1 MRALFFI
8 FAQKTFSLRRIL
20 IMANI
25 YSLFCFIFQNSRL
38 SMNFS
43 AKTVVVIAIGAALYG
58 IGGLPMFGV
67 PVFANTTL
75 KPAMAVL
82 ALFSVLFGPI
92 VGFLVGFIGHWV
104 TDLFAGW
111 GVWLTW
117 VLGSGIV
124 GMVIGL
130 FPMLTKNRLQQGEL
144 PMKDFALFV
153 VLALAGNVVGYGCS
167 AFLDTILYAEPFTKV
182 FTQLSIIAAGNTV
195 LIAVV
200 GLLILKSVAKRNKQ
214 SRNLTEA

>member
-1 MRALFFI
+1 
-8 FAQKTFSLRRIL
+8 
-20 IMANI
+20 
-25 YSLFCFIFQNSRL
+25 
-38 SMNFS
+38 MNFS

-75 KPAMAVL
+75 KPAMTVL

-130 FPMLTKNRLQQGEL
+130 FPMMTKNRLQQGEL
-144 PMKDFALFV
+144 PMKDFVLFV
-153 VLALAGNVVGYGCS
+153 ILALAGNVVGYGCS

-200 GLLILKSVAKRNKQ
+200 GFLILKSVAKRNKQ

>member
-1 MRALFFI
+1 
-8 FAQKTFSLRRIL
+8 
-20 IMANI
+20 
-25 YSLFCFIFQNSRL
+25 
-38 SMNFS
+38 MNFS

-130 FPMLTKNRLQQGEL
+130 FPMLTKNRLQQGEF

>member
-1 MRALFFI
+1 
-8 FAQKTFSLRRIL
+8 
-20 IMANI
+20 
-25 YSLFCFIFQNSRL
+25 
-38 SMNFS
+38 MNFS

-130 FPMLTKNRLQQGEL
+130 FPMMTKNRLQQGDL
-144 PMKDFALFV
+144 PMKDFVLFV
-153 VLALAGNVVGYGCS
+153 ALALAGNVVGYGCS

>member
-1 MRALFFI
+1 
-8 FAQKTFSLRRIL
+8 
-20 IMANI
+20 
-25 YSLFCFIFQNSRL
+25 
-38 SMNFS
+38 MNLS

-58 IGGLPMFGV
+58 IGGLPMFGI

-82 ALFSVLFGPI
+82 ALFSVLFGPF

-111 GVWLTW
+111 GVWVTW

-124 GMVIGL
+124 GLIMGL
-130 FPMLTKNRLQQGEL
+130 FPAMTRQRLQKGEL
-144 PMKDFALFV
+144 PAKDFLLFV
-153 VLALAGNVVGYGCS
+153 LLALVGNIIGYGCS

-182 FTQLSIIAAGNTV
+182 FTQLSIIASGNTL
-195 LIAVV
+195 LIAIV
-200 GLLILKSVAKRNKQ
+200 GFFILKNVAKRNKQ
-214 SRNLTEA
+214 SRNLSEA

>member
-1 MRALFFI
+1 
-8 FAQKTFSLRRIL
+8 
-20 IMANI
+20 
-25 YSLFCFIFQNSRL
+25 
-38 SMNFS
+38 MNFS

-130 FPMLTKNRLQQGEL
+130 FPMMTKNRLQQGEL
-144 PMKDFALFV
+144 PLKDFVLFV
-153 VLALAGNVVGYGCS
+153 ILALAGNVVGYGCS

-200 GLLILKSVAKRNKQ
+200 GFLILKSVAKRNKQ

>member
-1 MRALFFI
+1 
-8 FAQKTFSLRRIL
+8 
-20 IMANI
+20 
-25 YSLFCFIFQNSRL
+25 
-38 SMNFS
+38 MNFS

-130 FPMLTKNRLQQGEL
+130 FPMMTKNRLQEGEL
-144 PMKDFALFV
+144 PIKDFVLFV
-153 VLALAGNVVGYGCS
+153 ILALAGNVVGYGCS

-200 GLLILKSVAKRNKQ
+200 GFLILKSVAKRNKQ

>member
-1 MRALFFI
+1 
-8 FAQKTFSLRRIL
+8 
-20 IMANI
+20 
-25 YSLFCFIFQNSRL
+25 
-38 SMNFS
+38 MNLS

-58 IGGLPMFGV
+58 IGGLPMFGI

-124 GMVIGL
+124 GLIMG
-130 FPMLTKNRLQQGEL
+130 FYPTLTKNRLEKGQL
-144 PMKDFALFV
+144 NRKDFFLFV
-153 VLALAGNVVGYGCS
+153 VLALVGNIVGYGCS
-167 AFLDTILYAEPFTKV
+167 AFLDTLLYAEPFTKV
-182 FTQLSIIAAGNTV
+182 FTQLSIIAAGNTL

-200 GLLILKSVAKRNKQ
+200 GYFILKSVAKRNAQ

>member
-1 MRALFFI
+1 
-8 FAQKTFSLRRIL
+8 
-20 IMANI
+20 
-25 YSLFCFIFQNSRL
+25 
-38 SMNFS
+38 MNLS

-58 IGGLPMFGV
+58 IGGLPMFGI

-82 ALFSVLFGPI
+82 ALFSVLFGPL

-124 GMVIGL
+124 GLVIGV
-130 FPMLTKNRLQQGEL
+130 FPTLTKGRLSKGEFSH
-144 PMKDFALFV
+144 PDFFLFVLLALF
-153 VLALAGNVVGYGCS
+153 GNVLGYGCS

-200 GLLILKSVAKRNKQ
+200 GYFILKSVAKRNAQ

>member
-1 MRALFFI
+1 
-8 FAQKTFSLRRIL
+8 
-20 IMANI
+20 
-25 YSLFCFIFQNSRL
+25 
-38 SMNFS
+38 MNFS

-130 FPMLTKNRLQQGEL
+130 FPMMTKNRLQQGEL
-144 PMKDFALFV
+144 PMKDFVLFV
-153 VLALAGNVVGYGCS
+153 VLALAGNVVGYGYS

-200 GLLILKSVAKRNKQ
+200 GFLILKSVAKRNKQ

>member
-1 MRALFFI
+1 
-8 FAQKTFSLRRIL
+8 
-20 IMANI
+20 
-25 YSLFCFIFQNSRL
+25 
-38 SMNFS
+38 MNFS

-58 IGGLPMFGV
+58 IGGLPMFGI

-124 GMVIGL
+124 GMVIGF
-130 FPMLTKNRLQQGEL
+130 FPILTKQRITHGQFDN
-144 PMKDFALFV
+144 KDFILFV
-153 VLALAGNVVGYGCS
+153 LLALVGNVFGYGCS
-167 AFLDTILYAEPFTKV
+167 AMLDTVLYAEPFTKV
-182 FTQLSIIAAGNTV
+182 FTQLTIIAAGNTV

-200 GLLILKSVAKRNKQ
+200 GYFILKSVAKRNKQ

>member
-1 MRALFFI
+1 
-8 FAQKTFSLRRIL
+8 
-20 IMANI
+20 
-25 YSLFCFIFQNSRL
+25 
-38 SMNFS
+38 MNFS

-130 FPMLTKNRLQQGEL
+130 FPIITKNRLQQGEL
-144 PMKDFALFV
+144 PMKDFVLFV
-153 VLALAGNVVGYGCS
+153 ILALAGNIVGYGCS

-200 GLLILKSVAKRNKQ
+200 GFLILKSVAKRNKQ

>member
-1 MRALFFI
+1 
-8 FAQKTFSLRRIL
+8 
-20 IMANI
+20 
-25 YSLFCFIFQNSRL
+25 
-38 SMNFS
+38 MNLS

-58 IGGLPMFGV
+58 IGGLPMFGI

-111 GVWLTW
+111 GVWITW

-124 GMVIGL
+124 GLILGFYPAM
-130 FPMLTKNRLQQGEL
+130 TKHRLQKGDFNH
-144 PMKDFALFV
+144 KDFSLFV
-153 VLALAGNVVGYGCS
+153 LLALVGNVIGYGCS

-182 FTQLSIIAAGNTV
+182 FTQLTIIAAGNTV

-200 GLLILKSVAKRNKQ
+200 GYFILKSVAKRNAQ

>member
-1 MRALFFI
+1 
-8 FAQKTFSLRRIL
+8 
-20 IMANI
+20 
-25 YSLFCFIFQNSRL
+25 
-38 SMNFS
+38 MNFS

-130 FPMLTKNRLQQGEL
+130 FPMMTKNRLQQGEL
-144 PMKDFALFV
+144 PIKDFVLFV

-200 GLLILKSVAKRNKQ
+200 GFLILKSVAKRNKQ

>member
-1 MRALFFI
+1 
-8 FAQKTFSLRRIL
+8 
-20 IMANI
+20 
-25 YSLFCFIFQNSRL
+25 
-38 SMNFS
+38 MNLS

-124 GMVIGL
+124 GLVMGL
-130 FPMLTKNRLQQGEL
+130 FPIMTKRRLEKGEL
-144 PMKDFALFV
+144 PAKDFMLFV
-153 VLALAGNVVGYGCS
+153 LLALAGNVIGYGCS

-195 LIAVV
+195 LIAIV
-200 GLLILKSVAKRNKQ
+200 GLFILKSVAKRNKQ

>member
-1 MRALFFI
+1 M
-8 FAQKTFSLRRIL
+8 
-20 IMANI
+20 N
-25 YSLFCFIFQNSRL
+25 L
-38 SMNFS
+38 ST
-43 AKTVVVIAIGAALYG
+43 KTVVVVAIGAALYG

-82 ALFSVLFGPI
+82 ALFSVLFGPL

-124 GMVIGL
+124 GLIMGL
-130 FPMLTKNRLQQGEL
+130 FPRLTQGRLEKGQFS
-144 PMKDFALFV
+144 MKDMTLFV
-153 VLALAGNVVGYGCS
+153 VLALIGNTVGYGIS
-167 AFLDTILYAEPFTKV
+167 ALLDTVLYAEPFTKV
-182 FTQLSIIAAGNTV
+182 MTQLSIIAAGNTV
-195 LIAVV
+195 LIAIV
-200 GLLILKSVAKRNKQ
+200 GYILLTAYAKRKKQ
-214 SRNLTEA
+214 SRNLSES

>member
-1 MRALFFI
+1 
-8 FAQKTFSLRRIL
+8 
-20 IMANI
+20 
-25 YSLFCFIFQNSRL
+25 
-38 SMNFS
+38 MNFS

-130 FPMLTKNRLQQGEL
+130 FPMMTKKRLQQGEL
-144 PMKDFALFV
+144 PMKDFVLFV
-153 VLALAGNVVGYGCS
+153 ILALAGNVVGYGCS

-200 GLLILKSVAKRNKQ
+200 GFLILKSVAKRNKQ

>member
-1 MRALFFI
+1 
-8 FAQKTFSLRRIL
+8 
-20 IMANI
+20 
-25 YSLFCFIFQNSRL
+25 
-38 SMNFS
+38 MNFS

-130 FPMLTKNRLQQGEL
+130 FPMMTKNRLQQGEL
-144 PMKDFALFV
+144 PMKDFVLFV

-200 GLLILKSVAKRNKQ
+200 GFVILKSVAKRNKQ

>member
-1 MRALFFI
+1 
-8 FAQKTFSLRRIL
+8 
-20 IMANI
+20 
-25 YSLFCFIFQNSRL
+25 
-38 SMNFS
+38 MNFS

-58 IGGLPMFGV
+58 IGGLPMFGI

-124 GMVIGL
+124 GMVIGF
-130 FPMLTKNRLQQGEL
+130 FPMLTKQRIADGHFDN
-144 PMKDFALFV
+144 KDFILFV
-153 VLALAGNVVGYGCS
+153 LLALVGNVFGYGCS
-167 AFLDTILYAEPFTKV
+167 ALLDTVLYAEPFTKV
-182 FTQLSIIAAGNTV
+182 FTQLTIIAAGNTV

-200 GLLILKSVAKRNKQ
+200 GYFILKSVAKRNKQ

>member
-1 MRALFFI
+1 
-8 FAQKTFSLRRIL
+8 
-20 IMANI
+20 
-25 YSLFCFIFQNSRL
+25 
-38 SMNFS
+38 MNFS

-130 FPMLTKNRLQQGEL
+130 FPIITKNRLQQGEL
-144 PMKDFALFV
+144 PMKDFVLFV
-153 VLALAGNVVGYGCS
+153 ILALAGNVVGYGCS

-200 GLLILKSVAKRNKQ
+200 GFLILKSVAKRNKQ

>member
-1 MRALFFI
+1 
-8 FAQKTFSLRRIL
+8 
-20 IMANI
+20 
-25 YSLFCFIFQNSRL
+25 
-38 SMNFS
+38 MNFS

-92 VGFLVGFIGHWV
+92 VGFLVGCIGHWV

-130 FPMLTKNRLQQGEL
+130 FPMMTKNRLQQGEL
-144 PMKDFALFV
+144 PMKDFVLFV
-153 VLALAGNVVGYGCS
+153 ILALAGNVVGYGCS

-200 GLLILKSVAKRNKQ
+200 GFLILKSVAKRNKQ

>member
-1 MRALFFI
+1 
-8 FAQKTFSLRRIL
+8 
-20 IMANI
+20 
-25 YSLFCFIFQNSRL
+25 
-38 SMNFS
+38 MNFS

-124 GMVIGL
+124 GLVIGL
-130 FPMLTKNRLQQGEL
+130 FPIMTKNRLQQGEL
-144 PMKDFALFV
+144 PMKDFVLFV
-153 VLALAGNVVGYGCS
+153 LLALAGNVVGYGCS

-182 FTQLSIIAAGNTV
+182 FTQLTIIAAGNTV

-200 GLLILKSVAKRNKQ
+200 GYLILKSVAKRNKQ

>member
-1 MRALFFI
+1 
-8 FAQKTFSLRRIL
+8 
-20 IMANI
+20 
-25 YSLFCFIFQNSRL
+25 
-38 SMNFS
+38 MNLS

-58 IGGLPMFGV
+58 IGGLPMFGI

-82 ALFSVLFGPI
+82 ALFSVLYGPI

-124 GMVIGL
+124 GMIIGL
-130 FPMLTKNRLQQGEL
+130 FPIITKNRIESGLFDK
-144 PMKDFALFV
+144 KDFLIFV
-153 VLALAGNVVGYGCS
+153 VLAFFRQCVRLWYFCI
-167 AFLDTILYAEPFTKV
+167 FRYYFIRRTIYKSIYA
-182 FTQLSIIAAGNTV
+182 TV
-195 LIAVV
+195 YY
-200 GLLILKSVAKRNKQ
+200 R
-214 SRNLTEA
+214 SR